1 MKFQDKFYDIIDHI
15 KYPSSDKSAAKG
27 ILRISYFHHSEP
39 IYICILWC
47 GANDSNCT
55 GPGPS
60 VTTASVVT
68 SGAGAGAGHPVV
80 VGVASLPA
88 LPAAS
93 ILSSRRFCDNV
104 ALGRH

>member
-1 MKFQDKFYDIIDHI
+1 M
-15 KYPSSDKSAAKG
+15 PSK
-27 ILRISYFHHSEP
+27 ILV
-39 IYICILWC
+39 ILLGKTLSLLYC
-47 GANDSNCT
+47 VSNESLCP

-80 VGVASLPA
+80 VGVASIPAPA

>member
-1 MKFQDKFYDIIDHI
+1 M
-15 KYPSSDKSAAKG
+15 YP
-27 ILRISYFHHSEP
+27 
-39 IYICILWC
+39 
-47 GANDSNCT
+47 

-68 SGAGAGAGHPVV
+68 SGAGAGHPVV
-80 VGVASLPA
+80 VGVASIPAPA